1 MFGPFSE
8 AALLGIVQG
17 VCEFLPFSSDGH
29 RALAALLFKLEVSPA
44 LGVLLPVATLAA
56 TLVGLWPEVTRM
68 LTEGVRALVA
78 PSRFLK
84 TPGGRD
90 ALVVLAATVPTLLLG
105 VVLHAPAERWTRNPL
120 AIGLGFLATTAAL
133 VFGHFANPG
142 ERNVP
147 SVPGAL
153 LLGVAQGMAMFP
165 GLSRSGSTVAL
176 ALLLGVKP
184 LRAYEL
190 SLLMSLPALV
200 LAAALPVR
208 AALAQP
214 FPGASVVVG
223 ALVALIFGLL
233 SLRLL
238 REFVIRGRFG
248 WFAFWIGPLSL
259 ATLALGV
266 AWPA

>member
-17 VCEFLPFSSDGH
+17 VCEFLPFSSNGH
-29 RALAALLFKLEVSPA
+29 RALAALLFRLEASPA
-44 LGVLLPVATLAA
+44 LGVLFPVATLAA
-56 TLVGLWPEVTRM
+56 TVVGIWPELTRM
-68 LTEGVRALVA
+68 LTEGLRGLVA
-78 PSRFLK
+78 PSRFVK
-84 TPGGRD
+84 TAGGRD

-105 VVLHAPAERWTRNPL
+105 FALRTPAERWIKNPL
-120 AIGLGFLATTAAL
+120 AIGLGLLATTAAL
-133 VFGHFANPG
+133 VFGQLATPG

-147 SVPGAL
+147 SFPGAL

-184 LRAYEL
+184 LRAFEL
-190 SLLMSLPALV
+190 SLLISLPALV
-200 LAAALPVR
+200 FAAALPVR

-223 ALVALIFGLL
+223 ALVALLFGLL

-238 REFVIRGRFG
+238 REFALRGRFG
-248 WFAFWIGPLSL
+248 WFAFWVGPLSL
-259 ATLALGV
+259 ATLALGL